1 MSSASDDDRLYA
13 EELEGYCLD
22 EPDRLP
28 HHLLQWIETP
38 AGQEAF
44 SRQKARDS
52 LVHSKLA
59 AGKPLSDTE
68 VSSILAQLAKRAPDL
83 DVMARESHAS
93 ETGPAIPQGA
103 RWGRRAWA
111 AAAAGALIAVSGTVA
126 AWRWWAEPEAASRI
140 GIAQSSLR
148 WGSDA
153 HNFEW
158 RKVTSEVLVES
169 PIPEELDILPLRW
182 TTIKTEWD
190 SATVLYDLSGPEQSL
205 AWLFV
210 ISSKQRF
217 DVAPRFSIEPDYGTG
232 RHAVGAMY
240 RDRRLYVLLV
250 EGDAVAYRRQL
261 RRLGPVG

>member
-22 EPDRLP
+22 EPGRLP

-44 SRQKARDS
+44 SRQLARDS
-52 LVHSKLA
+52 FVHETLA
-59 AGKPLSDTE
+59 ARKPLSDRE
-68 VSSILAQLAKRAPDL
+68 VSSILAELAKRAASL
-83 DVMARESHAS
+83 DAMTKEPLAS
-93 ETGPAIPQGA
+93 EARPATSQGV

-111 AAAAGALIAVSGTVA
+111 AVAAGALIAVSGTVA

-158 RKVTSEVLVES
+158 RKVTSDVLAEA
-169 PIPEELDILPLRW
+169 PIPEELDIVPLRW
-182 TTIKTEWD
+182 TTIQTEWD
-190 SATVLYDLSGPEQSL
+190 SAAVLYDLSGPEQSL

-210 ISSKQRF
+210 VSSKQRF

-250 EGDAVAYRRQL
+250 EGDAIAYRRQL